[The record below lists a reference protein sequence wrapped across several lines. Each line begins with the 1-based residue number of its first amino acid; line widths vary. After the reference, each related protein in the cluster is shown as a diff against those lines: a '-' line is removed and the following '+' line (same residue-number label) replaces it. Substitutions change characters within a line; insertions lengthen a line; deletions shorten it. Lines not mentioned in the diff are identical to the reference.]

1 MRCVSAVTIIT
12 LVFNMTNTHIAVAVG
27 SVLAVGIAG
36 YFFFYNP
43 SLKEAFTQVPDA
55 TPKNVTL
62 SGTYVCLPHA
72 DTTGPQTMECAFG
85 IKTDEGEYYA
95 VNFGASADAMTQ
107 FQSGAHVTAEGFIV
121 IREALSS
128 DHWAKYNMKGIFTV
142 TNMVSPS
149 PAQGKLNI
157 NAVCESALAYMTFPD
172 AASAEV
178 FVSECKEGK
187 HPEVIERYKAD
198 MGLGDGA
205 AI

>member
-1 MRCVSAVTIIT
+1 
-12 LVFNMTNTHIAVAVG
+12 MTSKQTAVAIG

-36 YFFFYNP
+36 YFFFLTP
-43 SLKEAFTQVPDA
+43 SFNKALTETQDS

-72 DTTGPQTMECAFG
+72 DTTGPQTEECAFG
-85 IKTDEGEYYA
+85 IKTDEGDYYA
-95 VNFGASADAMTQ
+95 VNFGASADAMAQ
-107 FQSGAHVTAEGFIV
+107 FQSGAHITAEGFIV

-128 DHWAKYNMKGIFTV
+128 DQWAKYNMKGIFTI
-142 TNMVSPS
+142 TNRLNPS

-157 NAVCESALAYMTFPD
+157 TAVCESALAYMTFPD

-178 FVSECKEGK
+178 FVGECKEGK
-187 HPEVIERYKAD
+187 HPEVVERYKAD
-198 MGLGDGA
+198 RALGEGA